1 MRPDRSLPD
10 PAGLE
15 KPSPA
20 RIYDYFLGGHHNF
33 AIDRQVAEQVIAIYP
48 DAPLAAQAN
57 RAFLRRAVTFLVEQG
72 IDQFLDIGSGI
83 PTVGSVHEVAQGM
96 NPEARVIYVDID
108 PIAVNHSQAIV
119 QGNLHAIALQADVRQ
134 PDHILA
140 HPDVRRLL
148 DFQRPIGVLLLLL
161 MHFIADDEEA
171 YRIVTCLGD
180 ALAPDSYLAL
190 SHTSHDNIPPDV
202 SEQIMRLYAGST
214 NPGHVR
220 SHAQIKRFFDGL
232 AVVEPGA
239 VFIPLWRPEDADDVF
254 LDQPERSL
262 TMAGVGRKY

>member
-1 MRPDRSLPD
+1 MRPNSVATDH
-10 PAGLE
+10 AALE

-57 RAFLRRAVTFLVEQG
+57 RAFLRRTVTFLVNQG
-72 IDQFLDIGSGI
+72 IEQFLDIGSGI

-96 NPEARVIYVDID
+96 NPEARVVYVDID
-108 PIAVNHSQAIV
+108 PIAVSHSQAIV
-119 QGNLHAIALQADVRQ
+119 QGNPHAIALQADVRQ
-134 PDHILA
+134 PDLILG

-171 YRIVTCLGD
+171 YRIVAFLRD
-180 ALAPDSYLAL
+180 ALAPGSYLAL
-190 SHTSHDNIPPDV
+190 SHTTHDNIPPDV

-220 SHAQIKRFFDGL
+220 SQAQIERFFDGL
-232 AVVEPGA
+232 AVVEPGV
-239 VFIPLWRPEDADDVF
+239 VFIPLWRPEDPDDVF
-254 LDQPERSL
+254 LDQAERSL
-262 TMAGVGRKY
+262 TMGGVGRKS